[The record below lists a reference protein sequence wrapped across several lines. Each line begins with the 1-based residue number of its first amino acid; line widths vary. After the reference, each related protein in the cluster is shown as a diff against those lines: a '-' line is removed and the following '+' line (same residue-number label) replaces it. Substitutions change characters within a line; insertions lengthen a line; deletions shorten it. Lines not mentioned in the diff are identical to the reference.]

1 MISAH
6 STLLALSKMENGRWD
21 AIFNDIQSK
30 KQIPEDYD
38 VSQNHRCVTLV
49 DPDYPTK
56 LKQCFKPPFALFYE
70 GNLALLN
77 ESNIMCVCGCDKGD
91 DNVAKMIS
99 DLCST
104 HIIISGDDS
113 SCERMALQTVMKN
126 QQPLILVLNEA
137 IDESDLD
144 DEVFL
149 YAVQNGLVI
158 TEFGWVSPDID
169 ETQLTKARI
178 IGFLADSMLVTS
190 SNRKNTRLCLL
201 IDEALSKGI
210 DLFVLPEKP
219 FCGSLNNDLIKDGAL
234 LVNKK
239 EDIF

>member
-6 STLLALSKMENGRWD
+6 DTLLAYSRMENGRWD

-30 KQIPEDYD
+30 KVIPEDYD
-38 VSQNHRCVTLV
+38 ITQYHKCVTLV
-49 DPDYPTK
+49 DPDYPAK
-56 LKQCFKPPFALFYE
+56 LKLCFKSPLTLFYE
-70 GNLALLN
+70 GDLALLN

-91 DNVAKMIS
+91 NNVAKLIS

-104 HIIISGDDS
+104 HILVSGDDS
-113 SCERMALQTVMKN
+113 AVERMALQTVMKN

-149 YAVQNGLVI
+149 YACQHGLVI
-158 TEFGWVSPDID
+158 TEYGWTSPDID
-169 ETQLTKARI
+169 ETQLAKQRI